1 MLQPLI
7 NNVSA
12 KLHFPW
18 FEGIDRLVLLF
29 RFCDQ
34 PLLLAA
40 DYNHP
45 LPSFQAVKCSNGI
58 SRSVFLQV

>member
-18 FEGIDRLVLLF
+18 SEGIDRLVLLF
-29 RFCDQ
+29 RFCGP
-34 PLLLAA
+34 PLPLAA